1 VAASALIALSAC
13 SSGSGGSPTPSTT
26 TDVAAAAGTP
36 SSARGASAGVSQGA
50 SSSPTIKPEKSSI
63 KIADF
68 TSGLFIPVQVAQA
81 SGTFKKYGLDVS
93 ATQLTSSAATAALVS
108 GQIDFY
114 LGGAAAIAAHVHGA
128 DIIYVG
134 DMIDKT
140 AQWLEVSKDI
150 HSFADLKGKKIAVGQ
165 PGAFGDI
172 LIRKLADENGLKVGS
187 DIQELYNNDDA
198 AENAE
203 LLTGKVSAAIVS
215 SPANEQAEAQGAVQL
230 IDFSKD
236 PNSRL
241 IAPGMAV
248 SRKFAEAN
256 PNTVKAFI
264 SGYLEGLKR
273 ALDDPTYAKSVFAK
287 AANLSDQS
295 VIDSGYTSNA
305 PLWNKDLT
313 VPESPISLVLKYTS
327 ALKNTSSFQPSD
339 FYDNSYV
346 KSVNATLG
354 HQLFPNDIPA
364 S

>member
-1 VAASALIALSAC
+1 MTRQSSLRPSVLATCVTVSALIVLSAC
-13 SSGSGGSPTPSTT
+13 SSGSGSSSTSSTT
-26 TDVAAAAGTP
+26 SDTVAAAGTP
-36 SSARGASAGVSQGA
+36 SSAGSSEAGGSPAASSASA
-50 SSSPTIKPEKSSI
+50 IKPEQSSV

-81 SGTFKKYGLDVS
+81 AGTFKKYGLDVS

-140 AQWLEVSKDI
+140 AQWLEVNKDI

-172 LIRKLADENGLKVGS
+172 LIRKLADENGLKVGT
-187 DIQELYNNDDA
+187 DIQELYNNDDNG
-198 AENAE
+198 ENAE

-215 SPANEQAEAQGAVQL
+215 SPANEQAEAKGAVRL

-236 PNSRL
+236 PGSRL

-264 SGYLEGLKR
+264 SGYLSKKF
-273 ALDDPTYAKSVFAK
+273 P
-287 AANLSDQS
+287 
-295 VIDSGYTSNA
+295 
-305 PLWNKDLT
+305 
-313 VPESPISLVLKYTS
+313 SLPKINRP
-327 ALKNTSSFQPSD
+327 NTQF
-339 FYDNSYV
+339 SYICNV
-346 KSVNATLG
+346 QK
-354 HQLFPNDIPA
+354 IKIK
-364 S
+364 